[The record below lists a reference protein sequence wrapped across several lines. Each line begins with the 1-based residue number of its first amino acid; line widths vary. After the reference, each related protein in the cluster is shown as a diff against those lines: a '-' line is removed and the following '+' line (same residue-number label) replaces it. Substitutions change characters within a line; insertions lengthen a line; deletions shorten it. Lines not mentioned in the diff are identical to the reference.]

1 MKVMLD
7 TNICIYILKEQ
18 PKSVLEHFK
27 KYEMGDI
34 CISSIVYAELLHG
47 AFKSKWINQNLTNIH
62 NFVAALQIVD
72 FNRLAAVEYGKIRSD
87 LEKAGKIIG
96 ANDLLIAAHAKSL
109 NVPLA
114 TNNIKEFQRVEDLVL
129 LNWV

>member
-47 AFKSKWINQNLTNIH
+47 AFKSKWVNQNLTNIH
-62 NFVAALQIVD
+62 NFIAALQVVD
-72 FNRLAAVEYGKIRSD
+72 FNQAAAVEYGKIRSE
-87 LEKAGKIIG
+87 LEKSGMIIG
-96 ANDLLIAAHAKSL
+96 ANDLFIAAHAKAL
-109 NVPLA
+109 NLPLA
-114 TNNIKEFQRVEDLVL
+114 TNNTKEFKRVNDLIL

>member
-47 AFKSKWINQNLTNIH
+47 AFKSKWVNQNLKNIH
-62 NFVAALQIVD
+62 NFVASLQVIEFD
-72 FNRLAAVEYGKIRSD
+72 KAAAVEYGKIRSE
-87 LEKAGKIIG
+87 LEVSGMIIG
-96 ANDLLIAAHAKSL
+96 ANDLFIAAHAKAL
-109 NVPLA
+109 NLPLA
-114 TNNIKEFQRVEDLVL
+114 TNNTKEFKRVDDLIL